1 MLTAYWAPFRVEA
14 VEARVWVRAT
24 LRQVLASSYESAF
37 LLYTDKSISTG
48 F

>member
-14 VEARVWVRAT
+14 VEARVWVRAI
-24 LRQVLASSYESAF
+24 LRQVFASNYEPAF
-37 LLYTDKSISTG
+37 LPNTDKFMSTG